1 MLHTM
6 GNMHRRRFLG
16 RALTLAAGAAA
27 ATLPSARSLAASAS
41 APLPMLPVGLTA
53 GLLPMALGAFRQ
65 YDARVTERRVIGVA
79 DFSIHSATPRFHLIN
94 VENGQSE
101 ALLVA
106 HGRGSDPDH
115 SGMLQSFSNVP
126 GSEATSSGA
135 YLVGESYIGKYGLSR
150 RLIGLDPENDMAE
163 PRAIVIHPAWYVSQ
177 AMIADHGRL
186 GRSQGCFAFA
196 DTDIAKVLWQC
207 PPGSLIFAAKA

>member
-1 MLHTM
+1 MFPVM
-6 GNMHRRRFLG
+6 GIMQRRQFLTQ
-16 RALTLAAGAAA
+16 AMTFATAMGAA
-27 ATLPSARSLAASAS
+27 TIPFARSMASPS
-41 APLPMLPVGLTA
+41 VPMPAGLTA
-53 GLLPMALGAFRQ
+53 GLLPLALGAFRHN
-65 YDARVTERRVIGVA
+65 DARVTERRVIGVA
-79 DFSIHSATPRFHLIN
+79 DFSVHSATPRFHLIN

-126 GSEATSSGA
+126 GSESTSSGA

-177 AMIADHGRL
+177 SMIAEHGRL

-196 DTDIAKVLWQC
+196 DSDIAKVLWQC
-207 PPGSLIFAAKA
+207 PPGSLIYAAKA

>member
-1 MLHTM
+1 MFHNM
-6 GNMHRRRFLG
+6 GNMHRRQFLG

-27 ATLPSARSLAASAS
+27 ATLPSARSVAAP
-41 APLPMLPVGLTA
+41 APAPVLPVGLTA
-53 GLLPMALGAFRQ
+53 GLLPMALGAFHRN
-65 YDARVTERRVIGVA
+65 DVRITERRIMGVA

-115 SGMLQSFSNVP
+115 SGMLQNFSNVP

-135 YLVGESYIGKYGLSR
+135 YLVGESYVGKYGLSR
-150 RLIGLDPENDMAE
+150 RLIGLDGENNLAE

-177 AMIADHGRL
+177 SMIAEHGRI
-186 GRSQGCFAFA
+186 GRSQGCFAFSDA
-196 DTDIAKVLWQC
+196 DIAKVLWQC
-207 PPGSLIFAAKA
+207 PPGSLIYAGKI

>member
-1 MLHTM
+1 MFHNM
-6 GNMHRRRFLG
+6 GNMHRRQFLG

-27 ATLPSARSLAASAS
+27 ATLPSARSVAAP
-41 APLPMLPVGLTA
+41 APAPVLPVGLTA
-53 GLLPMALGAFRQ
+53 GLLPMALGAFHRN
-65 YDARVTERRVIGVA
+65 DVRITERRIMGVA

-106 HGRGSDPDH
+106 HGRGSDPGH

-150 RLIGLDPENDMAE
+150 RLIGLDSENNLAE

-177 AMIADHGRL
+177 SMIAEHGRI
-186 GRSQGCFAFA
+186 GRSQGCFAFSDA
-196 DTDIAKVLWQC
+196 DIAKVLWQC
-207 PPGSLIFAAKA
+207 PPGSLIYAGKI